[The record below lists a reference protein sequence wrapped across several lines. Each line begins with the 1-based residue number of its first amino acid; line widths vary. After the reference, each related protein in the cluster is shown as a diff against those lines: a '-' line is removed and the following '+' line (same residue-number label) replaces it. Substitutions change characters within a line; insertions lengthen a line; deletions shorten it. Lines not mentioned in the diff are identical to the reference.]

1 MNNVGYGGNRIDEII
16 QIGAVKC
23 DENYKEIGKFS
34 SYVKSREP
42 VKRYITK
49 LTGIDNDT
57 LRKAKYFSKVGNSFL
72 DWVWDNEDT
81 HEIEFIEWGTNDRKA
96 FEQCCRYYKISTNK
110 TQGIHWTNIQPIIT
124 KELTLLKKQIQLQDA
139 ISMTGLSLDGWAH
152 DAGFDAVNT
161 YKLLKHRHQDS
172 DYFGYTLNG
181 DPDRKREELYI
192 VIDRTTN
199 KIETTEK
206 DIDKYNRILEQDQC
220 TEATRER
227 LQQQLIQ
234 AKDQIKLLNKRLDEF
249 ITELELL

>member
-1 MNNVGYGGNRIDEII
+1 MNKVILDFEMNNVGYGGNRIDEII

-96 FEQCCRYYKISTNK
+96 FE
-110 TQGIHWTNIQPIIT
+110 
-124 KELTLLKKQIQLQDA
+124 
-139 ISMTGLSLDGWAH
+139 
-152 DAGFDAVNT
+152 
-161 YKLLKHRHQDS
+161 
-172 DYFGYTLNG
+172 
-181 DPDRKREELYI
+181 
-192 VIDRTTN
+192 
-199 KIETTEK
+199 
-206 DIDKYNRILEQDQC
+206 
-220 TEATRER
+220 
-227 LQQQLIQ
+227 
-234 AKDQIKLLNKRLDEF
+234 
-249 ITELELL
+249 